1 MKQLSFVDYLLQQQ
15 KDLLIESEKFN
26 QQQEWEKSSVAIQ
39 KWVNLIEPIRQW
51 QEAMFPS
58 ELL

>member
-1 MKQLSFVDYLLQQQ
+1 MKQLSFVDYLFQQQ
-15 KDLLIESEKFN
+15 KDLLDQSEKFN

>member
-1 MKQLSFVDYLLQQQ
+1 LDQ
-15 KDLLIESEKFN
+15 SEKFN
-26 QQQEWEKSSVAIQ
+26 QQQEWEKLSVAIQ